1 MKQPKIELDLTPI
14 TEAKLEELGFEKVLE
29 DDSSGFYN
37 YLLRLPKNSVD
48 PNCMCLISSYN
59 NEWKEIGL
67 DEGEYIVELFD
78 SGGLGFCT
86 SVEEIDMLY
95 YVLTKLTI
103 YPSEK

>member
-1 MKQPKIELDLTPI
+1 MKLKKVEIELTPI
-14 TEAKLEELGFEKVLE
+14 TDESLQKLGFEQVMEE
-29 DDSSGFYN
+29 DMGGFYN
-37 YLLRLPKNSVD
+37 YVLRLPKDSLD

-67 DEGEYIVELFD
+67 PEGEFIVELFD

-95 YVLTKLTI
+95 YVLTKISI

>member
-1 MKQPKIELDLTPI
+1 MKQSKIELELTPI
-14 TEAKLEELGFEKVLE
+14 TEQKLE
-29 DDSSGFYN
+29 GFYN
-37 YLLRLPKNSVD
+37 YLLRLPKDSLD

-86 SVEEIDMLY
+86 SVEEVDILY

-103 YPSEK
+103 YPLEK

>member
-1 MKQPKIELDLTPI
+1 MKQGKVQLELTPI
-14 TEAKLEELGFEKVLE
+14 TEENLLKLGFEKVMEE
-29 DDSSGFYN
+29 DESGFYN
-37 YLLRLPKNSVD
+37 FILRLPKDSLD

-67 DEGEYIVELFD
+67 PQGEYIVELFD

-95 YVLTKLTI
+95 YVLTKQTI
-103 YPSEK
+103 YSEK

>member
-1 MKQPKIELDLTPI
+1 MRQPRVQLELTPI
-14 TEAKLEELGFEKVLE
+14 TEEALEGLGFEKVLE
-29 DDSSGFYN
+29 EDGSGFYN
-37 YLLRLPKNSVD
+37 YLLRLPKDSID

-67 DEGEYIVELFD
+67 DEGQYIVELFD

-86 SVEEIDMLY
+86 SVEEVDMLY
-95 YVLTKLTI
+95 YVLTKLSI